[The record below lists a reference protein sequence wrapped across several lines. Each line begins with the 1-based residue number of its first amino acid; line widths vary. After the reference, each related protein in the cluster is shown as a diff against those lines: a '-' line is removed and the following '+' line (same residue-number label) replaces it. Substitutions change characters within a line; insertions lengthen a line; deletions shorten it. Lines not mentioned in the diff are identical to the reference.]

1 MSVEPVIVYPPE
13 LPVSAARDEIAR
25 AIRDHQ
31 VVIVAGATGS
41 GKTTQLPKI
50 CLELGRT
57 SIAHTQPRRI
67 AARTIAERIAEEMQV
82 PLGSTVGYKVRFTDK
97 VSADTRVALVTD
109 GILLNEIHRDRLLR
123 RYDTIIVDEAHERS
137 LNIDFLL
144 GYLRRILPK
153 RPDLKVIV
161 TSATIDPESFAR
173 HFAAAPAQPGG
184 EPVPAPVIEVSGR
197 TYPVEIRYRPQG
209 GADGEGGAGE
219 TPEVQDADD
228 PAVPSSRGRT
238 GPGPQKVRSSARA
251 AGKPGGPDD
260 DVDEVGAVVA
270 ALRELDREP
279 AGDVLVFFPGEAEIR
294 DAADAIRGAY
304 QKDAAPTEVL
314 PLYGRLSAAEQHRVF
329 ERSSV
334 AGVRRRVILATNVAE
349 TSLTVPGIRYVVD
362 TGTARISRYSNR
374 SKIQRLP
381 IEAVSQASAQ
391 QRSGRAGRTSPGIAI
406 RLYSEDD
413 FTRRPEYTEPE
424 ILRTSLASVILQM
437 LSLGFGDIQAFPFLT
452 PPDSRGVKAAFDL
465 LVELG
470 AVKLP
475 APGSRAHAA
484 RDRDVREDGDPS
496 RQRGGRGDDRSR
508 GRRDED
514 GPRLTEVGRE
524 IARLPIDPRFARML
538 IEARR
543 NDVQAEVLAIVS
555 GMSIQDVRERP
566 EERREEADRFHA
578 RFTDPTSD
586 FLSLLNLWEYL
597 QEKQAE
603 LGSSAFRRLCRSE
616 HLTYVR
622 VREWVDVHRQLRSL
636 GGAERGPGDGGGR
649 GSGGRGGR
657 SDGEGARRG
666 VGGGRAARNHVPH
679 MAGADPSQR
688 HFSGHAPSEGGRG
701 SSDTPEGH
709 AAGDAIHRAIL
720 SGLLSHLGILDPRT
734 MAQTKDRKAPGD
746 ARPVKGEYIGARG
759 ARFAIFPGSGLKKK
773 RPSAV
778 MAAELVETSRLF
790 ARTVAAVD
798 PAWAEELAPDLVKR
812 SLSEPH
818 WSKDAGSA
826 AAYEKVTLF
835 GVELVG
841 RRRVQLA
848 RFDRPLAREMFVR
861 HALVEGE
868 WDPSVLDKRL
878 TAFLRRNQEQRR
890 LLEKIEERER
900 RRDILIGDE
909 AVFAF
914 YNARIPA
921 DVTDVRSF
929 EAWWRDAIHR
939 TPNLLD
945 LRESDLTGDR
955 AQGDDR
961 AFPARWRQGDQTLN
975 LAYRFEP
982 GAPDDGVTVV
992 VPLPLLAQLRPDG
1005 FDWQVPG
1012 MRDELVT
1019 ALLRALPKTIRRN
1032 VVPAADWA
1040 EKFSAELAEKGP
1052 EHANGLPKT
1061 TLVDAL
1067 AALVQRVAN
1076 QRVSAAD
1083 FELERVPGHL
1093 MPSFRAVDARGRAIG
1108 SDRDLPTLQRRLAD
1122 KARSSVESTIARP
1135 AHRAAK
1141 VAEASPAF
1149 ASRTKLTTW
1158 DLDELTEVVDTPV
1171 AGGVVRGYP
1180 ALVDEGDS
1188 VALRV
1193 EATPEDAERHTRAG
1207 IRRLMLLAVAS
1218 PATYVLDHLTPNEKL
1233 ALAASPYQNAK
1244 ALIEDARVALAD
1256 DILGRE
1262 SPTGVVRTKAD
1273 FERVRDA
1280 FSAASVERTFQTV
1293 SLAAKIL
1300 LAQREVERA
1309 MKDAA
1314 SITLL
1319 GALND
1324 VRGQVKGLLF
1334 PGFLSRTGLP
1344 RLQHYPRYLA
1354 GALERVKTLSD
1365 NPGRDR
1371 QRMTE
1376 YERAAA
1382 GFIDAGGTVPLPADA
1397 PANLVQTRW
1406 LLEELRVSLFAQ
1418 RLGTAEPVSPQR
1430 IAKALKDSVTR

>member
-67 AARTIAERIAEEMQV
+67 AARTIAERIADEMQV

-173 HFAAAPAQPGG
+173 HFAAPPAQPGG

-197 TYPVEIRYRPQG
+197 TYPVEIRYRPVD
-209 GADGEGGAGE
+209 GADEAGE
-219 TPEVQDADD
+219 TPEDPDADSPE
-228 PAVPSSRGRT
+228 PASSRGRAA
-238 GPGPQKVRSSARA
+238 PASQKVRSSARTGA
-251 AGKPGGPDD
+251 KPGRSDD
-260 DVDEVGAVVA
+260 DADEVGAVVA

-329 ERSSV
+329 ERSTV
-334 AGVRRRVILATNVAE
+334 AGVRRRIILATNVAE

-391 QRSGRAGRTSPGIAI
+391 QRSGRAGRTSPGVAI

-475 APGSRAHAA
+475 APGTRGADTS
-484 RDRDVREDGDPS
+484 RDRDVRGDGDPS
-496 RQRGGRGDDRSR
+496 RRDR
-508 GRRDED
+508 GRRADD
-514 GPRLTEVGRE
+514 GPRLTEIGRE

-543 NDVQAEVLAIVS
+543 NDVQPEVLAIVS

-616 HLTYVR
+616 HLNYVR

-636 GGAERGPGDGGGR
+636 GGERGSGESRGDGGRGDGGRGR
-649 GSGGRGGR
+649 GS
-657 SDGEGARRG
+657 
-666 VGGGRAARNHVPH
+666 RNHVPL
-679 MAGADPSQR
+679 MAGSDPSR
-688 HFSGHAPSEGGRG
+688 PHKSGPGSHVSGHG
-701 SSDTPEGH
+701 SVSTDQGDGPEGH

-734 MAQTKDRKAPGD
+734 MAQAKDRKAPGD
-746 ARPVKGEYIGARG
+746 TRPTKGEYIGARG

-835 GVELVG
+835 GVEIVG

-878 TAFLRRNQEQRR
+878 TTFLRRNQEQRR

-929 EAWWRDAIHR
+929 ETWWKDASNR
-939 TPNLLD
+939 TPHLLD

-982 GAPDDGVTVV
+982 GAADDGVTVV

-1083 FELERVPGHL
+1083 FELDRVPGHL

-1108 SDRDLPTLQRRLAD
+1108 SDRDLATLQRRLAD
-1122 KARSSVESTIARP
+1122 RARSSVESAVTRERP
-1135 AHRAAK
+1135 AARSAAK

-1149 ASRTKLTTW
+1149 ASRSKLTAW
-1158 DLDELTEVVDTPV
+1158 DFDGLTEVVDTPV

-1193 EATPEDAERHTRAG
+1193 EATPEDAARHTRAG
-1207 IRRLMLLAVAS
+1207 IRRLMLLAVPS
-1218 PATYVLDHLTPNEKL
+1218 PATYVLDHLTANEKL

-1256 DILGRE
+1256 DVLLRE
-1262 SPTGVVRTKAD
+1262 STSGVVRTKAG

-1280 FSAASVERTFQTV
+1280 YSSVSVERTFQTV
-1293 SLAAKIL
+1293 SLAARIL
-1300 LAQREVERA
+1300 LAQREVDRA
-1309 MKDAA
+1309 MKDAS

-1324 VRGQVKGLLF
+1324 VRGQVKGLIF
-1334 PGFLSRTGLP
+1334 PGFLSRTGLA
-1344 RLQHYPRYLA
+1344 RLQHLPRYLA
-1354 GALERVKTLSD
+1354 GALERVKILSD

-1382 GFIDAGGTVPLPADA
+1382 GFVDAGGTMPLPADA
-1397 PANLVQTRW
+1397 PANLVHTRW

-1430 IAKALKDSVTR
+1430 IAKALKGA

>member
-1 MSVEPVIVYPPE
+1 MSAEPVIVYPPE

-67 AARTIAERIAEEMQV
+67 AARTIAERIADEMQV

-173 HFAAAPAQPGG
+173 HFAAPPAEPGG
-184 EPVPAPVIEVSGR
+184 EPMPAPVIEVSGR
-197 TYPVEIRYRPQG
+197 TYPVEIRYRPL
-209 GADGEGGAGE
+209 DGVDEPSE
-219 TPEVQDADD
+219 TPEDSDADSPE
-228 PAVPSSRGRT
+228 PASSRGRAASAS
-238 GPGPQKVRSSARA
+238 QKVRSSARTA
-251 AGKPGGPDD
+251 AKPGRGDD
-260 DVDEVGAVVA
+260 DADEVGAVVA

-304 QKDAAPTEVL
+304 QRDAAPTEVL

-329 ERSSV
+329 ERSTV

-374 SKIQRLP
+374 SKVQRLP

-391 QRSGRAGRTSPGIAI
+391 QRSGRAGRTSPGVAI

-475 APGSRAHAA
+475 APGARSRD
-484 RDRDVREDGDPS
+484 DRPDRDPS
-496 RQRGGRGDDRSR
+496 RDRGGRDDER
-508 GRRDED
+508 
-514 GPRLTEVGRE
+514 GPRLTEIGRE

-543 NDVQAEVLAIVS
+543 NDVSTEVLAIVS

-566 EERREEADRFHA
+566 EDRREEADRFHA

-616 HLTYVR
+616 HLNYVR

-636 GGAERGPGDGGGR
+636 GAEGGGR
-649 GSGGRGGR
+649 DDAGRDGSGGRTGGSARGR
-657 SDGEGARRG
+657 SRG
-666 VGGGRAARNHVPH
+666 GDHASSLAPQT
-679 MAGADPSQR
+679 DPSR
-688 HFSGHAPSEGGRG
+688 PHRSSGRG
-701 SSDTPEGH
+701 PRHDTTAPEGH

-720 SGLLSHLGILDPRT
+720 SGLLSHIGILDPRT
-734 MAQTKDRKAPGD
+734 MAQAKDRRAPGD

-759 ARFAIFPGSGLKKK
+759 ARFAIFPGSGLKKR

-861 HALVEGE
+861 HALVDGE

-900 RRDILIGDE
+900 RRDILVGDE

-921 DVTDVRSF
+921 DVTDVRAF
-929 EAWWRDAIHR
+929 ENWWRDASAK
-939 TPNLLD
+939 TPHLLD

-1052 EHANGLPKT
+1052 EHADGLPRT

-1083 FELERVPGHL
+1083 FELDRVPGHL
-1093 MPSFRAVDARGRAIG
+1093 MPSFRAVDARGRAVG
-1108 SDRDLPTLQRRLAD
+1108 SDRDLGALQRRLAD
-1122 KARSSVESTIARP
+1122 RARSSVESAVTRERP
-1135 AHRAAK
+1135 AARSAAT
-1141 VAEASPAF
+1141 VAQASPAF
-1149 ASRTKLTTW
+1149 ASRAKLTTW
-1158 DLDELTEVVDTPV
+1158 DLDELAEVVDTPV

-1193 EATPEDAERHTRAG
+1193 EATPEEATRLTRGG
-1207 IRRLMLLAVAS
+1207 IRRLLLLAVPS
-1218 PATYVLDHLTPNEKL
+1218 PATYVLDHLTANEKL

-1256 DILGRE
+1256 DILLRE
-1262 SPTGVVRTKAD
+1262 APAGVVRTKAD

-1280 FSAASVERTFQTV
+1280 FSAASVDRTFQTV

-1309 MKDAA
+1309 MKDAS

-1324 VRGQVKGLLF
+1324 VRGQVQSLIF
-1334 PGFLSRTGLP
+1334 SGFLSRTGLA
-1344 RLQHYPRYLA
+1344 RLPHYPRYLA

-1382 GFIDAGGTVPLPADA
+1382 GFVDAGGSVPLPPDA

-1430 IAKALKDSVTR
+1430 IAKALKSA

>member
-25 AIRDHQ
+25 AIRDNQ

-173 HFAAAPAQPGG
+173 HFAAAPAEPGG

-197 TYPVEIRYRPQG
+197 TYPVEIRYRPLD
-209 GADGEGGAGE
+209 GADGAGE
-219 TPEVQDADD
+219 TPEDPDADGSD
-228 PAVPSSRGRT
+228 AATSRGR
-238 GPGPQKVRSSARA
+238 GVAAPQKVRSSARA
-251 AGKPGGPDD
+251 TRDGDD
-260 DVDEVGAVVA
+260 ADEVGAVVA

-329 ERSSV
+329 ERSTV

-391 QRSGRAGRTSPGIAI
+391 QRSGRAGRTSPGVAI

-413 FTRRPEYTEPE
+413 FLRRPEYTEPE

-475 APGSRAHAA
+475 APGARSRD
-484 RDRDVREDGDPS
+484 DRPDRDPS
-496 RQRGGRGDDRSR
+496 RGGGR
-508 GRRDED
+508 ED
-514 GPRLTEVGRE
+514 GPRLTEIGRE

-543 NDVQAEVLAIVS
+543 NDVSAEVLAIVS

-566 EERREEADRFHA
+566 EDRREEADRFHA
-578 RFTDPTSD
+578 RFTDPISD

-616 HLTYVR
+616 HLNYVR

-636 GGAERGPGDGGGR
+636 GASGERSGSGGGR
-649 GSGGRGGR
+649 GGSGGGGAGGRGASGR
-657 SDGEGARRG
+657 GASGRG
-666 VGGGRAARNHVPH
+666 AKNHVPL
-679 MAGADPSQR
+679 MAGVERSKQ
-688 HFSGHAPSEGGRG
+688 HISGHAPSEVGRG
-701 SSDTPEGH
+701 SSGDAPEGH

-720 SGLLSHLGILDPRT
+720 SGLLSHIGILDPRT
-734 MAQTKDRKAPGD
+734 MAQAKDRKTPGD

-878 TAFLRRNQEQRR
+878 TAFLRRNVEQRR

-929 EAWWRDAIHR
+929 ETWWKDASNR
-939 TPNLLD
+939 TPHLLD

-1076 QRVSAAD
+1076 QRVSAAH
-1083 FELERVPGHL
+1083 FELERVPAHL
-1093 MPSFRAVDARGRAIG
+1093 LPSFRAVDARGRAVG
-1108 SDRDLPTLQRRLAD
+1108 SDRDLGALQRRLAD
-1122 KARSSVESTIARP
+1122 RARSSVESTISRP
-1135 AHRAAK
+1135 PQRAAK
-1141 VAEASPAF
+1141 VAQASPAF

-1193 EATPEDAERHTRAG
+1193 EATPEDAEKHTRAG
-1207 IRRLMLLAVAS
+1207 IRRLMLLAVPS
-1218 PATYVLDHLTPNEKL
+1218 PATYVLDHLTANEKL

-1256 DILGRE
+1256 DILGRD
-1262 SPTGVVRTKAD
+1262 GAVRTRGD

-1280 FSAASVERTFQTV
+1280 FSSVSVERTFQTV

-1314 SITLL
+1314 SMTLL

-1334 PGFLSRTGLP
+1334 PGFLSRTGIP

-1382 GFIDAGGTVPLPADA
+1382 GFVEAGGTVPLPADA
-1397 PANLVQTRW
+1397 PMNLVQTRW

-1418 RLGTAEPVSPQR
+1418 RLGTAEPVSIQR
-1430 IAKALKDSVTR
+1430 IAKALKGA

>member
-1 MSVEPVIVYPPE
+1 M
-13 LPVSAARDEIAR
+13 PVSAAREEIAR

-67 AARTIAERIAEEMQV
+67 AARTIAERIADEMKV

-153 RPDLKVIV
+153 RPDLKIIV

-173 HFAAAPAQPGG
+173 HFAAAPTEPGG
-184 EPVPAPVIEVSGR
+184 DPVPAPVIEVSGR
-197 TYPVEIRYRPQG
+197 TYPVEIRYRPSG
-209 GADGEGGAGE
+209 GDADAGE
-219 TPEVQDADD
+219 NTDDDGTDA
-228 PAVPSSRGRT
+228 PASGGREAS
-238 GPGPQKVRSSARA
+238 GPQRVRPSTRPAPK
-251 AGKPGGPDD
+251 AGRSDD

-270 ALRELDREP
+270 ALRELDRES

-314 PLYGRLSAAEQHRVF
+314 PLFGRLSAAEQHRVF

-413 FTRRPEYTEPE
+413 FARRPEYTEPE

-452 PPDSRGVKAAFDL
+452 PPDSRGVKAALDL

-475 APGSRAHAA
+475 APGARGGSESSRE
-484 RDRDVREDGDPS
+484 RDVRDDGDPS
-496 RQRGGRGDDRSR
+496 RRRSSR
-508 GRRDED
+508 HDES
-514 GPRLTEVGRE
+514 GPRLTEIGRE

-543 NDVQAEVLAIVS
+543 HDVQPEVLAIVS

-586 FLSLLNLWEYL
+586 FLSLLNLWDYL

-616 HLTYVR
+616 HLNYVR

-636 GGAERGPGDGGGR
+636 G
-649 GSGGRGGR
+649 
-657 SDGEGARRG
+657 
-666 VGGGRAARNHVPH
+666 
-679 MAGADPSQR
+679 
-688 HFSGHAPSEGGRG
+688 SEGGRG
-701 SSDTPEGH
+701 EGRSQNHMVGSHRSQQHHSGHAPAQVAQGPAATSRKGHPPAQARGGHGDTAPEGH

-734 MAQTKDRKAPGD
+734 MAQTKDRKAPTD
-746 ARPVKGEYIGARG
+746 ARPVKGEYVGARG

-773 RPSAV
+773 RPAAV

-798 PAWAEELAPDLVKR
+798 PAWAEDLAPDLVKR

-878 TAFLRRNQEQRR
+878 TAFLRRNVEQRR

-929 EAWWRDAIHR
+929 ETWWKDAVAR
-939 TPNLLD
+939 TPHLLD

-1052 EHANGLPKT
+1052 EHANGLPKM

-1083 FELERVPGHL
+1083 FELDRVPAHL
-1093 MPSFRAVDARGRAIG
+1093 MPSFRAVDTRGRTIG
-1108 SDRDLPTLQRRLAD
+1108 SDRDLGALQRRLAE
-1122 KARSSVESTIARP
+1122 KARSSVESAITRERP
-1135 AHRAAK
+1135 AARSAAAK

-1149 ASRTKLTTW
+1149 ASRTTLTTW
-1158 DLDELTEVVDTPV
+1158 DFDELTEVVDTPV

-1193 EATPEDAERHTRAG
+1193 EATPEDAARFTRAG
-1207 IRRLMLLAVAS
+1207 VLRLMLLAVPS
-1218 PATYVLDHLTPNEKL
+1218 PASYVLDHLTANEKL

-1256 DILGRE
+1256 DLLGRE
-1262 SPTGVVRTKAD
+1262 NPSGVVRTKAD

-1334 PGFLSRTGLP
+1334 PGFLSRAGLP

-1354 GALERVKTLSD
+1354 GALERVKTLTD

-1376 YERAAA
+1376 FERAAA
-1382 GFIDAGGTVPLPADA
+1382 GFVEAGGTLPLPSGA
-1397 PANLVQTRW
+1397 PAHLVQTRW

-1418 RLGTAEPVSPQR
+1418 RLGTAEQVSPQR
-1430 IAKALKDSVTR
+1430 IAKALKG